1 MGILNRDPAA
11 YDYATAKK
19 EADTIVTAVVV
30 GFAATRA
37 LLGQPFSFDMQD
49 SDKPDDKGEFARLVA
64 KWDMLLDCVDHVLI
78 GLRVLIGHNTYAD
91 NLTSDDIARAVQ
103 DGVNP
108 TSGEVSNEGRM
119 HTITG
124 TPGGEQLSTRDRW
137 RRPWMNLIENRD
149 PEYWGFGAYTG
160 VCDDPIRSDR
170 WLNPLLQ
177 RPAPNSL
184 ANLTDLSHAEHIVLV
199 PTVDRIVRMPT
210 LAYKIDP
217 GAFNQG
223 QPNSNFGRYK
233 PANVS
238 TWRTAKGDD
247 TLAYGEINKSN
258 EQQPPIGLNVNNSF
272 VLSQDDR
279 NSKIIGYVHGM
290 CQAIV
295 ESAKRGPWCVAHEH
309 AIGDVTNKLASCF
322 ACTTF
327 MYASGFPASSSHFG
341 RAESWVPPV
350 APQNNAGVA
359 ALSNALAYRWHAQIF
374 GYLTLGARLLQEYF
388 KGDGNR
394 HPHNAYAPL
403 VDQLLAAL
411 AYNYGNGD
419 AQALTANYDLNSIV
433 TSGGNFYLDALTHH
447 DQDYPRMLNVLG
459 LAEIEPEDL
468 LHYQA
473 LLYENVTKPRAVQLE
488 LARKFMR
495 DTRIYHPDWITKE
508 AKAAIKKR
516 QDDDRKRRERDQ
528 KLREE
533 LAEAERLE
541 AQRRQAAAN
550 VDQQEREQSE
560 RRQREEEERLRAF
573 HKKND

>member
-11 YDYATAKK
+11 YDYTAVKK

-64 KWDMLLDCVDHVLI
+64 KWNMLLDCVDHVLI
-78 GLRVLIGHNTYAD
+78 GLRVLVGHNTYAD
-91 NLTSDDIARAVQ
+91 NLTSDDIAGAVQ

-184 ANLTDLSHAEHIVLV
+184 ANLTDSAHAEHIVLV

-210 LAYKIDP
+210 LAYKLDP

-238 TWRTAKGDD
+238 TWRTAKGDN

-258 EQQPPIGLNVNNSF
+258 EEPPPVGLNVNNSF
-272 VLSQDDR
+272 VLSDNDR
-279 NSKIIGYVHGM
+279 NTKIIGYVHGM

-295 ESAKRGPWCVAHEH
+295 ESTKRGPWCVAHEH

-322 ACTTF
+322 ACTTY

-350 APQNNAGVA
+350 APQNNAGAA

-374 GYLTLGARLLQEYF
+374 GYLMLGARLLQEYF

-433 TSGGNFYLDALTHH
+433 TGGGNFYLDALTHH